1 MYAGPEIGK
10 HCAYGE
16 RYYFDFVFAPRELEN
31 ISIIEK
37 VVYYIKRK

>member
-16 RYYFDFVFAPRELEN
+16 RYYFDFVFGQRSLEN
-31 ISIIEK
+31 RIIVKK